1 MLQDT
6 QLSKQQV
13 SGKITPWPYLCAY
26 LIPIP
31 TCIGYAFGG
40 IWHWYTPFCVFMFF
54 PILEL
59 LGEHPS
65 FFAS

>member
-1 MLQDT
+1 MLQDKEAS
-6 QLSKQQV
+6 QEQV

-31 TCIGYAFGG
+31 TFIGYMLGG
-40 IWHWYTPFCVFMFF
+40 IWHWYTPFCVFICF

-59 LGEHPS
+59 VGIVTI
-65 FFAS
+65 FRV